1 LPSCHEI
8 YQNHLSTNLD
18 TSKQPIFIILVMH
31 TSMLFIDREGG
42 TGTGIFAGGRLPA
55 MQQKFC
61 I

>member
-1 LPSCHEI
+1 
-8 YQNHLSTNLD
+8 
-18 TSKQPIFIILVMH
+18 MH